1 MRRRSGVQRFG
12 RIVSLCVALLA
23 ASAIA
28 ATAGNDPACRDDRV
42 DLRGDWG
49 RASFSIELADT
60 AKERAQGLMF
70 RDTLPRGAGMLF
82 VYDQPTTAA
91 FWMKNT
97 YIPLDIIFVDETGTV
112 TSVHV
117 NAKPLDLTPIAGGDR
132 VFSVLEINAGL
143 ARDYGI
149 TAGTQLRHEIFSANQ
164 PVWPC

>member
-1 MRRRSGVQRFG
+1 MRVRPRTRSFG
-12 RIVSLCVALLA
+12 RIISFCFSWLAFSGLGTVSA
-23 ASAIA
+23 AESV
-28 ATAGNDPACRDDRV
+28 CRGDRV

-49 RASFSIELADT
+49 QASFTIELADT
-60 AKERAQGLMF
+60 EKERAQGLMF
-70 RDTLPRGAGMLF
+70 RETLPRGSGMLF
-82 VYDQPTTAA
+82 VYERPTTAA

-112 TSVHV
+112 TSVHA
-117 NAKPLDLTPIAGGDR
+117 NAKPLDLTPIPGGDR

-149 TAGTQLRHEIFSANQ
+149 KPGTQLRHKIFSSNQ